1 MKKGIF
7 LLLSMIA
14 MFYACN
20 YAGDIK
26 DYKEDLAEGGPV
38 NTDSSESQC
47 FHVICR

>member
-14 MFYACN
+14 MFYACD

-26 DYKEDLAEGGPV
+26 DYKEDWKFMYIGRKA
-38 NTDSSESQC
+38 
-47 FHVICR
+47 